1 MSWGGYWKPY
11 VPVAQRQANAKK
23 AMEKLSKKKG
33 IATQPIRIEGRLI
46 ATTFWGKK
54 WCEHLEAYSDFAN
67 RLPRGRTYVRNG
79 SVCHLDIRKGQIEA
93 KVMGSELYTITIGI
107 EALPGERW
115 RQLKA
120 KCAGGIGSLLELL
133 QGRLSEHVMTH
144 VTDRDQGLFPSP
156 KEIQLECSCPDWAD
170 MCKHVAA
177 VLYGVGARLDEKPD
191 LLFLLRGVDHTEL
204 ISTDS
209 AKAVTSKASG
219 SGRKRLEGSALA
231 DVFGI
236 DLEIAAP
243 ISEPASRALTKTPTT
258 PLEPKPKKSPAK
270 EENDQRTVQ
279 KMKAKKMTRKVT
291 AKKTV
296 AKGAKTVSRRK

>member
-11 VPVAQRQANAKK
+11 VPATQRQANAKK
-23 AMEKLSKKKG
+23 AMEKLSKKG
-33 IATQPIRIEGRLI
+33 VATQPVKIEGRLI

-79 SVCHLDIRKGQIEA
+79 SVCHLDIKKGQIEA

-107 EALPGERW
+107 KALPGEKW
-115 RQLKA
+115 RQLKV

-156 KEIQLECSCPDWAD
+156 NEIELECSCPDWAD
-170 MCKHVAA
+170 MCKHIAA

-204 ISTDS
+204 INTDS
-209 AKAVTSKASG
+209 AKAVTSKAS
-219 SGRKRLEGSALA
+219 STGRIRLEGAALS

-236 DLEIAAP
+236 DLAVPTPLPEAV
-243 ISEPASRALTKTPTT
+243 SPASAKTPAT
-258 PLEPKPKKSPAK
+258 PLIPKPTKGPAK
-270 EENDQRTVQ
+270 EENAQRTAQ
-279 KMKAKKMTRKVT
+279 KTKVTKTTHTVT